1 MYIGTSSRSAAI
13 EVNPP
18 GSVCLSSPFVILA
31 QLRGRRMRSRPLVTQ
46 KSERAAKLRRQL
58 TEELCDDIWVLVV
71 ASLANQTS
79 GMSRDLV
86 AVPSM

>member
-1 MYIGTSSRSAAI
+1 M
-13 EVNPP
+13 
-18 GSVCLSSPFVILA
+18 
-31 QLRGRRMRSRPLVTQ
+31 Q